1 MSAIGAYG
9 GFHHIYGVAATQPI
23 LSQLQQQTGIQAQAR
38 VTARSGETVDAR
50 RARIQRQ
57 SLFSQ
62 DLLALTASAAQ
73 QNVLVGTAQETQNV
87 VADFQ
92 YFPAVHSVPLTSG
105 AANIATNIG
114 LHIQNLQSNRE
125 GLLAT
130 PTDVALHTGAV
141 AAHPETD
148 RRHIGAAH
156 AHPDAQPAHV
166 NQGHAHNAESNQ
178 SATVHHGRNDQ
189 AGHHTQT
196 GLEHKVVHAY
206 NEGEETSHEVNV
218 RHFLDETA

>member
-9 GFHHIYGVAATQPI
+9 GFHHIYGIAASHPVV
-23 LSQLQQQTGIQAQAR
+23 SQLQQQTGVQTSAR
-38 VTARSGETVDAR
+38 VAARSGETVDAR

-73 QNVLVGTAQETQNV
+73 QDVLVGTAQETQNV

-92 YFPAVHSVPLTSG
+92 YFPAVQNVPVATG
-105 AANIATNIG
+105 AANISTNIG
-114 LHIQNLQSNRE
+114 LHIQELQNNRE

-141 AAHPETD
+141 AANPETD

-156 AHPDAQPAHV
+156 AHPDAQPEHV
-166 NQGHAHNAESNQ
+166 NQGHAHNAESTKD
-178 SATVHHGRNDQ
+178 ATVHHAYGNP
-189 AGHHTQT
+189 AVHHAQNQ
-196 GLEHKVVHAY
+196 LEHKVVHAY
-206 NEGEETSHEVNV
+206 NDGEETNREVNV
-218 RHFLDETA
+218 HHFLDETA